1 MCELTVP
8 WEGTRAGSKQVE
20 EGAAEAQDWTG
31 WAAPSRSPQFP
42 SPSPVGR
49 EAGAVSARPGPA
61 YRWLSEADGAGP
73 GARALPPLPPPTPP
87 DPGSFAVMND
97 FPQPLSWEL
106 RG

>member
-1 MCELTVP
+1 MCELT

-20 EGAAEAQDWTG
+20 EGAAEARDWAG

-42 SPSPVGR
+42 VPKPSRTPGW
-49 EAGAVSARPGPA
+49 SSLRPPRACLQVAERGS
-61 YRWLSEADGAGP
+61 WAGP
-73 GARALPPLPPPTPP
+73 GAGALPPPRHPLV
-87 DPGSFAVMND
+87 PGSFAVMND